1 MTPELRDILFLDI
14 ETVACTDTFQSL
26 DERLKVQWSRKA
38 GFLKREEGITD
49 EDLFHQRAGI
59 YAEFGKIIC
68 IAVGKLYDSESGEI
82 GLKTKAYF
90 GHDEKKI
97 LLDFNNMLEKM
108 EGATVR
114 LCAHNGKEF
123 DFPYMSRR
131 MLIHGISLPAA
142 LNLSGRKPWETP
154 HLDTMEMWKFGDY
167 KHYTSLD
174 LLTAIFNIPSSKSD
188 MDGSQV
194 NAVYYRD
201 KNLEKIKTYC
211 VSDVVVLTQL
221 YLKMKN
227 LPLIDTKN
235 IIHSA

>member
-1 MTPELRDILFLDI
+1 MDSELRDILFLDI
-14 ETVACTDTFQSL
+14 ETVACTDNFQSL

-68 IAVGKLYDSESGEI
+68 IAVGKLYDTESGEI

-97 LLDFNNMLEKM
+97 LLDFNYMLEKM
-108 EGATVR
+108 EGAAIR

-123 DFPYMSRR
+123 DFPYLCRR
-131 MLIHGISLPAA
+131 MLVHGISPPTA

-211 VSDVVVLTQL
+211 VNDVVVLTQL
-221 YLKMKN
+221 YLKLKN
-227 LPLIDTKN
+227 LSLIGSKN

>member
-38 GFLKREEGITD
+38 GFLKRDEGLTD

-68 IAVGKLYDSESGEI
+68 IAVGKLYETESGAM

-97 LLDFNNMLEKM
+97 LLDFNAMLEKM
-108 EGATVR
+108 EGVTVR

-131 MLIHGISLPAA
+131 MLIHGISLPPA

-174 LLTAIFNIPSSKSD
+174 LLTAIFNIPSSKND

-211 VSDVVVLTQL
+211 VSDVVALTKL

-227 LPLIDTKN
+227 LQLIDSNN

>member
-1 MTPELRDILFLDI
+1 MNSELRDILFLDI

-68 IAVGKLYDSESGEI
+68 IAVGKLYDTESGEV

-97 LLDFNNMLEKM
+97 LLDFNTLLEKM

-174 LLTAIFNIPSSKSD
+174 LLAAIFSIPSSKSD

-221 YLKMKN
+221 YLKIKN

>member
-68 IAVGKLYDSESGEI
+68 IAVGKLYDTESGEI

-108 EGATVR
+108 DGATVR

-131 MLIHGISLPAA
+131 MLIHGISLPAT

-174 LLTAIFNIPSSKSD
+174 LLTAIFNIPSSKTD